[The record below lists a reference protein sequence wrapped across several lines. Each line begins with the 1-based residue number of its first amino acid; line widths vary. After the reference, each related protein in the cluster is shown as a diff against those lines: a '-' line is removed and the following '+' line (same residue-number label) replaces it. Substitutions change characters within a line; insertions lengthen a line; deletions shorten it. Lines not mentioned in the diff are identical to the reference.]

1 MEKLIMIKESK
12 DRSGFVSPLE
22 FSDDF
27 SEDEKTNILNLYF
40 HEMVRALIEN
50 RSEEEFFKSIKN
62 ILRSSKYTVMQSVSA
77 TLTYSRNILGPLPE
91 MMMYS
96 ASKILKENH
105 AWPPNLAAA
114 IIFCINALEIS
125 VNIKLID
132 KFNTMGRSDKA
143 RLVKYDRSLSL
154 EDKFSWLLTD
164 AFNSTLLKGQNI
176 LWTWLD
182 NIKKMRNEIIHL
194 KKDSDGTDIV
204 LKDENGNVLHK
215 MDVAFAISAIE
226 YTHKILT
233 FLEKL

>member
-1 MEKLIMIKESK
+1 MEKKITIKESK
-12 DRSGFVSPLE
+12 DRCGFVSPLE

-40 HEMVRALIEN
+40 QEMVRALIEN
-50 RSEEEFFKSIKN
+50 KNEEEFVESIKN
-62 ILRSSKYTVMQSVSA
+62 RLRSNKYTVIQSVSA
-77 TLTYSRNILGPLPE
+77 TLTFSWNILGPLPE

-96 ASKILKENH
+96 ASKFLKENH
-105 AWPPNLAAA
+105 AWPPNLAAV

-143 RLVKYDRSLSL
+143 RLVKDDRSLSL

-164 AFNSTLLKGQNI
+164 AFNSSLKVQNI

-204 LKDENGNVLHK
+204 LKDKEGNIVHK
-215 MDVAFAISAIE
+215 LDEVFTKNAIE
-226 YTHKILT
+226 HTQKILT